1 MNPIFLRAASAALA
15 IAALAACDTKR
26 TSISGTDMDAPSVT
40 LSVAA
45 TNDSVDAN
53 APMLV
58 TITAFDNLSLKQLV
72 LSADG
77 RVLVDTTF
85 TSATPRFTSTFQVP
99 LSGIMSGSQVE
110 VRAVVIDG
118 AGNRSETASQTVVV
132 FDRGSPVVTVMAPA
146 SNSSFRAGDP
156 ATITVLAT
164 DSSGISRIGYQII
177 QIGSTG
183 AVTVVQSDSSNVSG
197 APTSA
202 TRTFSTNINVSLPPG
217 TYEIRGFARDVS
229 SNGGLAAQTVSITVQ
244 DPFKPGL
251 NFVSP
256 SADSNVTV
264 GSTILA
270 SVRVTDNV
278 GLKRFS
284 LVGIST
290 SGDPDLGVVDTVIR
304 YDSVFAPV
312 NISNVPQQFRAGLT
326 DTTIRRLLTP
336 KLANDSLSGPLFLVA
351 RITDIAGNDSV
362 VVRKVNLVSGPSV
375 RVIRPGA
382 GAVAAP
388 GKSVVVELRGTDRD
402 GVRVL
407 GYNVTGAF
415 TLTRTAPTPG
425 SVMDTLFFVDTLV
438 VPPGVTS
445 GSFTIAPFATDNLG
459 QPGSGAGV
467 VVSVQTVTGDTQG
480 PLVTQVLNKRVEADD
495 SVSIR
500 AIDPS
505 GVISIGF
512 VMYRESDNSIIL
524 RDSILSNGSFTDLQQ
539 SLQLNVPAQFVGQ
552 KVYVRSFAYDAGGR
566 IGYSVA
572 SNVTIPQTSLS
583 NARPDTALVVYGR
596 TFPLP
601 AGGLVGDIAVDTLRS
616 RAFLSNISFDRLE
629 VWENSTQLFNS
640 KKIAVGSDPWGMFI
654 DNSGNE
660 LLVANSGGTNISRVL
675 IGGASVASVAEDNSR
690 RIKTPNAYVA
700 DIEASFDGAGI
711 ARFKVTIIDYSDRP
725 QYIAQSVGGDIY
737 FSTKPTPSAP
747 DGTIRRYMTNTPV
760 PDVQQIWQYGSYG
773 ADGHVVIINADSI
786 AVRTGAVSGGA
797 TDLLVVCDH
806 PVNMGGSGFCASG
819 VDPVAVVDTLR
830 TLYGADVVAVSQ
842 LNAQSLGMSDTT
854 FVAASSDRRWIA
866 FGEANTDSAGRVMMV
881 KDPGSYFSPSIFVRD
896 LINNASEQVFGI
908 ALNKNGSEAAVHG
921 QESYFFEVDNLAL
934 HLRLQGKVNTFDR
947 GAGIAFH
954 PDNIGGLS
962 APEARVAFIASANGT
977 IEIVDSFHYTSR
989 GTLPVRANLYGPIRV
1004 TKPFPGDNPAVVLK
1018 LFGLTPEGL
1027 IVIDIRANDIQALP

>member
-1 MNPIFLRAASAALA
+1 MNQIFLRAASAALA
-15 IAALAACDTKR
+15 IATLAACDTKR
-26 TSISGTDMDAPSVT
+26 TSVSGTDMDAPSVE
-40 LSVAA
+40 LSIAA
-45 TNDSVDAN
+45 INDSVDAN
-53 APMLV
+53 SPMLV
-58 TITAFDNLSLKQLV
+58 TVTAFDNLSLKQLV
-72 LSADG
+72 LSAG
-77 RVLVDTTF
+77 GNVLVDTTF
-85 TSATPRFTSTFQVP
+85 TSATPRFTATFQVP

-110 VRAVVIDG
+110 VRAVVADG
-118 AGNRSETASQTVVV
+118 AGNRSETASRTVVV
-132 FDRGSPVVTVMAPA
+132 YDRGSPVVTVLAP
-146 SNSSFRAGDP
+146 SGNTSFRAGDP
-156 ATITVLAT
+156 ATITVQAT
-164 DSSGISRIGYQII
+164 DSSGITRIGYQII

-197 APTSA
+197 SPTSA
-202 TRTFSTNINVSLPPG
+202 TRTFSTNISVNLAPG

-229 SNGGLAAQTVSITVQ
+229 SNGGLAAQTVVITVM

-270 SVRVTDNV
+270 SVRLTDNV

-336 KLANDSLSGPLFLVA
+336 KFANDSVSGPLFLVA
-351 RITDIAGNDSV
+351 RVTDIAGNDSV

-375 RVIRPGA
+375 RVLRPGV

-425 SVMDTLFFVDTLV
+425 SVTDTLFFVDTLV
-438 VPPGVTS
+438 VPAGVTS
-445 GSFTIAPFATDNLG
+445 GTFTIVPFATDNLG

-480 PLVTQVLNKRVEADD
+480 PLVTQTLNKRVEADD

-512 VMYRESDNSIIL
+512 VMYRESDNSVIL
-524 RDSILSNGSFTDLQQ
+524 RDSILSNGNFTDLQQ
-539 SLQLNVPAQFVGQ
+539 ALPLNVPAQFVGQ

-572 SNVTIPQTSLS
+572 SNVTNPQGTLS

-596 TFPLP
+596 TFQLP
-601 AGGLVGDIAVDTLRS
+601 SGGLVGDIAVDTLRA

-660 LLVANSGGTNISRVL
+660 LLVANSGGTNISRVQ
-675 IGGASVASVAEDNSR
+675 ISGSTVASVNEVAGR

-700 DIEASFDGAGI
+700 DIEASLDGAGV
-711 ARFKVTIIDYSDRP
+711 ARFKVTIVDYSDRP

-737 FSTKPTPSAP
+737 YSTKPTPSAP

-773 ADGHVVIINADSI
+773 ADGHIVIINADSI
-786 AVRTGAVSGGA
+786 GVRTGSVSGGT

-806 PVNMGGSGFCASG
+806 QMNMGGSGFCATG
-819 VDPVAVVDTLR
+819 VDPIALVDTLR

-842 LNAQSLGMSDTT
+842 LNVQSLGLSDTT

-896 LINNASEQVFGI
+896 LINNASEQVFGV

-921 QESYFFEVDNLAL
+921 QESYFFEVEDLAL
-934 HLRLQGKVNTFDR
+934 HLRLQGKVNTFDQ

-954 PDNIGGLS
+954 PDNVGGLS
-962 APEARVAFIASANGT
+962 ASDARVAFIASANGT

-1018 LFGLTPEGL
+1018 LFGLTAEGL
-1027 IVIDIRANDIQALP
+1027 IVIDIRATDILPLP